1 MSRLLNNKWLKF
13 ILFGCLVVV
22 IAETGITKH
31 WFKNDNSDQFK
42 IGKVERGDVIQRV
55 TIAGT
60 VTPDHKTLISAPYSA
75 YVNKLYVQVGDHVK
89 TGDPIVSLTQS
100 LNGVHEDVHP
110 MRAPFEGLVVQVL
123 RVEGE
128 YIDLTNTGSTNGT
141 GIVMI
146 EDLRQLHIDASAPE
160 LDVQKL
166 KVGQDVIIKAS
177 SILTRSYQ
185 GKIKN
190 IALAAKEQQNWDKS
204 RVEFSVLMD
213 VLDADPQLEPG
224 MSVICDIIAKK
235 VTGVL
240 FLADEFI
247 QKDKDKYTVTDE
259 NGQTKAIEVGIQ
271 NEEAFE
277 IKSGVTEGEKVR
289 ETDFLSL
296 ALSAGKSH

>member
-1 MSRLLNNKWLKF
+1 MNLLQNKWLRF
-13 ILFGCLVVV
+13 IFFAILVVV
-22 IAETGITKH
+22 IVQTGVAKN
-31 WFKNDNSDQFK
+31 WFKSTNSDEFK
-42 IGKVERGDVIQRV
+42 TGTVERGDVIQRV
-55 TIAGT
+55 TIAGS
-60 VTPDHKTLISAPYSA
+60 VTPDHKTMISAPYSA

-89 TGDPIVSLTQS
+89 MGDPIVSLTQS

-110 MRAPFEGLVVQVL
+110 MRAPFEGVVVQVL

-128 YIDLTNTGSTNGT
+128 YIDLTNTSSTNGT

-146 EDLRQLHIDASAPE
+146 EDTRQLHVDASAPE

-166 KVGQDVIIKAS
+166 KVGQEVIIKAS
-177 SILTRSYQ
+177 SILSRSYK

-204 RVEFSVLMD
+204 RVEFSVLID
-213 VLDADPQLEPG
+213 VLDADSQLEPG

-235 VTGVL
+235 AVGVL
-240 FLADEFI
+240 FLPDQFI
-247 QKDKDKYTVTDE
+247 QKDKDKYYVTDE
-259 NGQTKAIEVGIQ
+259 NGNRKPIVVGIQ

-277 IKSGVTEGEKVR
+277 IKSGVSEGDKVR

-296 ALSAGKSH
+296 ANAAGKSH

>member
-1 MSRLLNNKWLKF
+1 MSRSPNKWLKF
-13 ILFGCLVVV
+13 IFFAILIVAIVW
-22 IAETGITKH
+22 TGVTKKI
-31 WFKNDNSDQFK
+31 FKNDNSDQFK

-60 VTPDHKTLISAPYSA
+60 VTPDHKTMISAPYSA

-89 TGDPIVSLTQS
+89 MGDPVVSLTQS

-110 MRAPFEGLVVQVL
+110 MRSPFEGVVVQVL

-128 YIDLTNTGSTNGT
+128 YIDLTNTSSTNGT

-166 KVGQDVIIKAS
+166 KVNQDVIIKAS
-177 SILTRSYQ
+177 SILTRSYK

-204 RVEFSVLMD
+204 RVEFSVLID

-240 FLADEFI
+240 FLPDEFI
-247 QKDKDKYTVTDE
+247 QKDKDKYFITDE
-259 NGQTKAIEVGIQ
+259 NGQSKPVEVGIQ

-277 IKSGVTEGEKVR
+277 IKSGVTEGQKVR

-296 ALSAGKSH
+296 AGKSH